1 MTEFLRFALLG
12 LGSGAIYALAA
23 QGIVVIYR
31 GSGVLNFSQG
41 AIGLLAAAIF
51 VSTWNDHGWPLF
63 VSGLLAVAVAALTG
77 AVVYWLVMRPLAG
90 RSQLV
95 RLVASLGVLSVI
107 QQGVVLWFGAG
118 STLVPRFLPAGKL
131 QIVHGASISYDRLT
145 ILAVAVVLTVA
156 LGWYFRSTRIGM
168 ATQAINDDPIAAEA
182 LGWSP
187 KLIGCVN
194 WTIGAALGGLAG
206 VFIVAVSGLSPVAL
220 TLVILPAFAA
230 ALASG
235 FRSFALAL
243 AYGLALGIGQS
254 LLVRYGNNIFDPIPG
269 LDADGWADA
278 LPFVL
283 IVIVLVARGSTIP
296 RRGELSELL
305 PKVGAPR
312 RVGLAAV
319 VGLVG
324 LGALVLLAPTTL
336 QAAVV
341 TSLLLATVGLSIV
354 LLAGYAGQL
363 SLGQMAIAGVA
374 ALVSGRLSGAA
385 GLPFLL
391 AALAGVAAA
400 VVVGLLFALPSLRSR
415 GLALAVVTL
424 GLGIA
429 VEKVVFANSR
439 YSGGINGTTVGEP
452 TLFGWSVSWGNHP
465 ERYAMVVVVVFVG
478 AGAMVANIRRG
489 KIGRRLL
496 AVRSNERASASL
508 GISVP
513 SVKLLAFGIAAAIA
527 ALGGVLIGFRF
538 GVVQYESFSLFASL
552 QVVILTVIGGVG
564 YVAGAAIGALLAP
577 GGVLEYF
584 TVDAGDSERWMI
596 LASGCLLLVV
606 LVVCPNGLAGLFE
619 GRLGWLRRVGRRDRL
634 DAPDQPA
641 PVLVSPSWT
650 AEPVVLEA
658 EHVSVRFGGV
668 SVLDDVS
675 LTVPPGRVIGLIG
688 ANGAGKTTLLEAM
701 SGYLHLSGGTL
712 RVRGEEMTSASPR
725 QLARAGVRR
734 SFQGVESFED
744 LTVGEN
750 LLVAHEE
757 LGVGSAMRE
766 LVRPTPALLPD
777 DVRVLAASFG
787 LEGSL
792 DSSPSE
798 LPFGRLRLLGVARAV
813 AGRPSVLLLDEPASG
828 LSTLERDEFARLLR
842 SIADVHGVGVL
853 LVEHDVDLVI
863 DVCDEVVVLDV
874 GRVIFQGGPH
884 EVMADPRVRAAYL
897 GEGVDAPVSAPE
909 PASSSELTTV
919 ADEAAVT
926 TDG

>member
-1 MTEFLRFALLG
+1 MTELLRFALLG

-41 AIGLLAAAIF
+41 AIGLLSAAIF
-51 VSTWNDHGWPLF
+51 VSTWDERGWPL
-63 VSGLLAVAVAALTG
+63 AVAGLVAVAAAALTG

-95 RLVASLGVLSVI
+95 RLVASLGVLSII

-118 STLVPRFLPAGKL
+118 SSLVPRFLPEGQL
-131 QIVHGASISYDRLT
+131 EIVDGASIGYDRLT
-145 ILAVAVVLTVA
+145 ILAVAVVLTVVLA
-156 LGWYFRSTRIGM
+156 WYFRSTRLGM
-168 ATQAINDDPIAAEA
+168 ATQAINDDPLAAEA

-187 KLIGCVN
+187 RLVGCVN

-254 LLVRYGNNIFDPIPG
+254 LLVRYGADIFDPIPG

-283 IVIVLVARGSTIP
+283 IVVVLVARGSTIP
-296 RRGELSELL
+296 GRGELSELL
-305 PKVGAPR
+305 P
-312 RVGLAAV
+312 RVGSPRHIGTGA
-319 VGLVG
+319 LVALLG
-324 LGALVLLAPTTL
+324 LGALVLLAPTDL
-336 QAAVV
+336 RAAAV

-374 ALVSGRLSGAA
+374 ALVSGRLSEAA

-391 AALAGVAAA
+391 AALAGVVAA

-415 GLALAVVTL
+415 GLALAVVTM

-439 YSGGINGTTVGEP
+439 YSGGIGGTSVEEP
-452 TLFGWSVSWGNHP
+452 TLFGWNVSWNSYP
-465 ERYAMVVVVVFVG
+465 ERYAVLVVVAFVA
-478 AGAMVANIRRG
+478 AGVLVANVRRG

-513 SVKLLAFGIAAAIA
+513 IVKLVAFGLGAAIA
-527 ALGGVLIGFRF
+527 AVGGVLIGFRF

-564 YVAGAAIGALLAP
+564 YVAGAAVGSLLAP
-577 GGVLEYF
+577 GGLLEYV
-584 TVDAGDSERWMI
+584 TLDAGDSERWII
-596 LASGCLLLVV
+596 LVSGGLLLVV
-606 LVVCPNGLAGLFE
+606 LIACPNGIASLAE
-619 GRLGWLRRVGRRDRL
+619 SRVGALRGRWSARRATPPEPADPL
-634 DAPDQPA
+634 SA
-641 PVLVSPSWT
+641 PVPWSAPPVTLT
-650 AEPVVLEA
+650 AEG
-658 EHVSVRFGGV
+658 VSVRFGGV
-668 SVLDDVS
+668 SVLEDVS
-675 LTVPPGRVIGLIG
+675 LQVAPGRIVGLIG

-701 SGYLHLSGGTL
+701 SGYVRPERGSL
-712 RVRGEEMTSASPR
+712 RVGDEDVTSASAR
-725 QLARAGVRR
+725 RLARAGIRR
-734 SFQGVESFED
+734 SFQGVESFDD
-744 LTVGEN
+744 LTVREN
-750 LLVAHEE
+750 LLVAHED
-757 LGVGSAMRE
+757 LGAGSVLRE
-766 LVRPTPALLPD
+766 LVRPTPADLPD
-777 DVRVLAASFG
+777 EVSSLASRFG
-787 LEGSL
+787 LLEHL
-792 DSSPSE
+792 DASPTE
-798 LPFGRLRLLGVARAV
+798 LPFGRRRLLGVARAI

-828 LSTLERDEFARLLR
+828 LSTLERDEFSQLLR
-842 SIADVHGVGVL
+842 SVVDDHGLGVL
-853 LVEHDVDLVI
+853 LIEHDVDLV
-863 DVCDEVVVLDV
+863 VGLCDEVVVLDV
-874 GRVIFQGGPH
+874 GRVIFRGDPKA
-884 EVMADPRVRAAYL
+884 VMDDERVRVAYL
-897 GEGVDAPVSAPE
+897 GAPVDVTDQVPG
-909 PASSSELTTV
+909 
-919 ADEAAVT
+919 AAVL